1 MDSIE
6 EGILRSVLSYERR
19 NCELDNYLINKLA
32 ERQFKRYKIVVDG
45 HCLLHAIKHQ
55 LRYSNLLLPSI
66 PIWREVISMA
76 MTNNV
81 AGIFAYF
88 HISGKEEVDELLQH
102 IDNFKYMRSATGIVE
117 WGNEYTIYQICQMYN
132 LHASVLSLFG
142 IRSGSMLK
150 ENGCDCERIFL
161 CRSNTSHNDSVVIL
175 KFDLLK
181 GDNLL
186 MKILNSLKIRKLTI

>member
-6 EGILRSVLSYERR
+6 RYSSISAKFWRR

-32 ERQFKRYKIVVDG
+32 ERQFKRYKIVGDG

-81 AGIFAYF
+81 AGICAYF
-88 HISGKEEVDELLQH
+88 HISGKEEVNELLQH
-102 IDNFKYMRSATGIVE
+102 IDNFQYMRSAT
-117 WGNEYTIYQICQMYN
+117 GNEYTIYQICQMYN
-132 LHASVLSLFG
+132 LHATVLSP
-142 IRSGSMLK
+142 SGSM
-150 ENGCDCERIFL
+150 FL
-161 CRSNTSHNDSVVIL
+161 H
-175 KFDLLK
+175 
-181 GDNLL
+181 
-186 MKILNSLKIRKLTI
+186 